1 MQNVNQQ
8 AQQPREA
15 HEQDKQI
22 PALGSQRIKE
32 FLPGL
37 HRISL
42 EHSKCV
48 DSRVVVVNFGVRLAF
63 VAAAFRLAHCC
74 LVEPSLSRPCKR
86 PLHNERRSGFVAPG
100 PSRESQR
107 DSP

>member
-22 PALGSQRIKE
+22 PALGGQRIKE

-37 HRISL
+37 HRVSL
-42 EHSKCV
+42 EIQCV
-48 DSRVVVVNFGVRLAF
+48 DSRGVVVNFGARLAF
-63 VAAAFRLAHCC
+63 VAGLQAALCC
-74 LVEPSLSRPCKR
+74 SMEPSLARPK
-86 PLHNERRSGFVAPG
+86 PAAT
-100 PSRESQR
+100 
-107 DSP
+107 